1 MKNLSNK
8 FNTVIT
14 LLLLTTILCSSSS
27 QAVSAEFDRNKLVD
41 SNSWTKM
48 ASAKKS
54 TSYNYCAIYLRKMLD
69 ANKSENNNYVNLYAR
84 MSQNQTTVI
93 EKQVAGYGEYSKGVQ
108 LLVKGKKSIYLLKKD
123 YRTKGEQ
130 INIFLKGH
138 NPKYDCY
145 ANGTWNI
152 DRANLEY

>member
-1 MKNLSNK
+1 MKKLSNK
-8 FNTVIT
+8 FNTIVT
-14 LLLLTTILCSSSS
+14 LLLLATILCSSSS
-27 QAVSAEFDRNKLVD
+27 QAVSAEFDRNKIVD

-48 ASAKKS
+48 ASATKS
-54 TSYNYCAIYLRKMLD
+54 TNYNYCAIYLRKMLD
-69 ANKSENNNYVNLYAR
+69 ANKSEDNNYVNLYAR
-84 MSQNQTTVI
+84 MSQNQKTVI
-93 EKQVAGYGEYSKGVQ
+93 QKQVAGYGEYSNGVQ

-123 YRTKGEQ
+123 YCEKGTK

-152 DRANLEY
+152 DRANAEY

>member
-84 MSQNQTTVI
+84 MSQN
-93 EKQVAGYGEYSKGVQ
+93 
-108 LLVKGKKSIYLLKKD
+108 
-123 YRTKGEQ
+123 
-130 INIFLKGH
+130 
-138 NPKYDCY
+138 
-145 ANGTWNI
+145 
-152 DRANLEY
+152 